1 MGRAGAGRASF
12 SVGLEKRQTQ
22 TEFRHRADV
31 QLATSLE
38 KERVRDFF
46 LDKNDEWQMQTL
58 TRHVKEGE
66 DRQRQQDED
75 AVANRIRRGDMLR
88 QGEGGGH

>member
-1 MGRAGAGRASF
+1 MG
-12 SVGLEKRQTQ
+12 LKKRQTQ

-38 KERVRDFF
+38 KEKVRDFF

-58 TRHVKEGE
+58 TRHVQEDE
-66 DRQRQQDED
+66 DRQRQRDAD
-75 AVANRIRRGDMLR
+75 AVADRIRHGDVLR
-88 QGEGGGH
+88 QGEGGGGH